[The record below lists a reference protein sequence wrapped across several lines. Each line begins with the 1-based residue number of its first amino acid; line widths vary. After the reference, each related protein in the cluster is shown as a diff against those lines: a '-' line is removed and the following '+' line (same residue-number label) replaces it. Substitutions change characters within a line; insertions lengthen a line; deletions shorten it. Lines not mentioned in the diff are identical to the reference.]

1 MFYSMRRRG
10 VSLIETIFAMAL
22 VGLVLSL
29 GILQFRAPV
38 TGAGSKSVAQ
48 VLAAQLISA
57 RKRAMSQHTNVA
69 VVVPAALGTR
79 PYAQSIF
86 LMDGDA
92 APHVRQVINLA
103 RDFPRSYVA
112 VGTWDRAQAATVDA
126 PVQRS
131 AFGSEFNLTAWLNG
145 ATAGYQAKDYVIAFT
160 PDGKVNTNDLPWVG
174 GQLQLVACSGLDFRA
189 AGGVPGTP
197 DTGAHTAE
205 KFELFNVYQPHTVVV
220 SQEGSVSVV
229 AGLIGANPPA
239 LSNTP
244 VLASIPP
251 AAAPVLNGPANEA
264 PEMIGVEAFPQA
276 EALVPGG
283 YSAVI
288 PATGFVTL
296 VVRVKDED
304 AGDRLCCK
312 FKATDAS
319 GGADAGTFSQGTGF
333 VRMNWDPK
341 DQGGCWKATWV
352 WTPPGRPTDTRFAP
366 PDGSEFRIEGEV
378 VDAHGASTTFGG
390 GANVIS
396 LQVVN
401 RANVVFSA
409 DYQGRR
415 QLFRMSPQTRTA
427 SVLPLQLETKADV
440 FAPAVSPDGQQLLYI
455 HGERGVVGGRF
466 EVRLCDISGSN
477 DQLIYST
484 TAGLL
489 NLSWSPTATH
499 FVFQEKGGPLRT
511 MKVLAGATPTFLT
524 NGSDPCWG
532 DLPSRQWIAYAD
544 PTGDVQLIHPTSLAT
559 VQLTTDGATRH
570 YSLCSW
576 SNGSDVLF
584 FQSQNGQIFQLPIT
598 WNGSGVPSTS
608 ATSPVA
614 VGNGPGTLLSPLR
627 FWGTPTQA
635 VTSVAT
641 GLNIADYVN
650 GASPTFVQNLGFQID
665 TPAYTSN
672 WDDVNW
678 IR

>member
-1 MFYSMRRRG
+1 MKNRMHRRG

-38 TGAGSKSVAQ
+38 SGAGSKSVAQ

-69 VVVPAALGTR
+69 VVVPSALGSR
-79 PYAQSIF
+79 PYAQSMF
-86 LMDGDA
+86 LMDGDS
-92 APHVRQVINLA
+92 APQVRQVINLA
-103 RDFPRSYVA
+103 RDFPRSYLA
-112 VGTWDRAQAATVDA
+112 VGTWDRAQPGTMDA

-131 AFGSEFNLTAWLNG
+131 AYGSEFNMTAWLDG
-145 ATAGYQAKDYVIAFT
+145 AAAGYQAKDYVIAFT

-189 AGGVPGTP
+189 GGTLPGTP
-197 DTGAHTAE
+197 DAGPHTAAN
-205 KFELFNVYQPHTVVV
+205 FELFNVYQPHTVVV
-220 SQEGSVSVV
+220 TQEGSVSVI
-229 AGLIGANPPA
+229 AGLIGANAPA

-244 VLASIPP
+244 VLATVPP
-251 AAAPVLNGPANEA
+251 AAAPVLSGPPNQA
-264 PEMIGVEAFPQA
+264 PEMIAVEAFPQA
-276 EALVPGG
+276 ETLIPGG

-312 FKATDAS
+312 FSATDAS
-319 GGADAGTFSQGTGF
+319 GGADGGTFSQGNGF

-366 PDGSEFRIEGEV
+366 PDGSEFRIQGEV

-415 QLFRMSPQTRTA
+415 QLFRMSPETRTA
-427 SVLPLQLETKADV
+427 SVLPVAIETQGDLY
-440 FAPAVSPDGQQLLYI
+440 APAVSPDGKQILYV
-455 HGERGVVGGRF
+455 HENKEVGNRF
-466 EVRLCDISGSN
+466 DVHLCDITGRN
-477 DQLIYST
+477 DELIYAST
-484 TAGLL
+484 ARLL
-489 NLSWSPTATH
+489 GLSWSPTATH
-499 FVFQEKGGPLRT
+499 FVFQDNSNNLKT
-511 MKVLAGATPTFLT
+511 MQLVAGAVPVNLT
-524 NGSDPCWG
+524 SGKDPCWA
-532 DLPSRQWIAYAD
+532 DLPSRQWIAYVNPA
-544 PTGDVQLIHPTSLAT
+544 GDVSLIHPTNFTT
-559 VQLTTDGATRH
+559 VALTSDGATQR
-570 YSLCSW
+570 YQLCSW
-576 SNGSDVLF
+576 SNGSDLLF
-584 FQSQNGQIFQLPIT
+584 FQSQNGQIYQMPIT
-598 WNGSGVPSTS
+598 WSGSGDPSTS
-608 ATSPVA
+608 AASPTA

-627 FWGTPTQA
+627 FWGTPSQA

-641 GLNIADYVN
+641 GLNIADYVD
-650 GASPTFVQNLGFQID
+650 GASPTFVQNLGFQIE